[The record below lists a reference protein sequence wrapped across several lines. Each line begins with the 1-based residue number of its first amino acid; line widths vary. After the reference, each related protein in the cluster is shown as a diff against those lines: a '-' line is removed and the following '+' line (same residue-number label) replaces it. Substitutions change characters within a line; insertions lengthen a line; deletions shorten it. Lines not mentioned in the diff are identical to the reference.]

1 MVSQSEDDEPRLA
14 ESNHHLSASPAQSV
28 QLGLRERKKA
38 KTRAAIQRSALRLF
52 LEQGYEATTV
62 EQIAE
67 AAEVSPSTFF
77 RYFPSKEDVALYDD
91 LDPILIAAYEAQPAE
106 LSPMAAMRGALHVV
120 FQELSEGDMERQWE
134 RSRLILMIPALRMRL
149 LDQFTDIVALMA
161 RMLANRTGRAADDP
175 TVRLYAG
182 AVIGA
187 LFAAL
192 FDGINEGMGTF
203 IERMDTALE
212 YLESGLRL

>member
-1 MVSQSEDDEPRLA
+1 
-14 ESNHHLSASPAQSV
+14 
-28 QLGLRERKKA
+28 
-38 KTRAAIQRSALRLF
+38 LRLF
-52 LEQGYEATTV
+52 QEQGYEATTI

-91 LDPILIAAYEAQPAE
+91 LDPILIAAYAAQPAD
-106 LSPMAAMRGALHVV
+106 LSPLAAMRGALHVV
-120 FQELSEGDMERQWE
+120 FHELSDGDMERQWE
-134 RSRLILMIPALRMRL
+134 RSRLILTIPALRMRL
-149 LDQFTDIVALMA
+149 LDQFSDIVALMA
-161 RMLANRTGRAADDP
+161 RMLAARTGRRPDDQA
-175 TVRLYAG
+175 VRLYAG

-192 FDGINEGMGTF
+192 FDGIGESVDGF
-203 IERMDTALE
+203 IERMDMALE

>member
-1 MVSQSEDDEPRLA
+1 LVSADSEPHQTQS
-14 ESNHHLSASPAQSV
+14 SSLSRSIQPTSSV
-28 QLGLRERKKA
+28 QRSLRERKKV

-52 LEQGYEATTV
+52 LEQGYEATTI

-91 LDPILIAAYEAQPAE
+91 LDPILIAAYAAQPTD
-106 LSPMAAMRGALHVV
+106 LSPLAAMRGALHVV
-120 FQELSEGDMERQWE
+120 FHELSEGDMERQWE
-134 RSRLILMIPALRMRL
+134 RSQLILSIPDLRMRL
-149 LDQFTDIVALMA
+149 LDQFSDIVALMA
-161 RMLANRTGRAADDP
+161 RMLATRTGRRQDDP

-192 FDGINEGMGTF
+192 FDGIGESVEEF
-203 IERMDTALE
+203 IQRMDTALE

>member
-1 MVSQSEDDEPRLA
+1 
-14 ESNHHLSASPAQSV
+14 
-28 QLGLRERKKA
+28 
-38 KTRAAIQRSALRLF
+38 LRLF
-52 LEQGYEATTV
+52 LEQGYEETTI

-91 LDPILIAAYEAQPAE
+91 LDPILIAAYAAQPAN
-106 LSPMAAMRGALHVV
+106 LSPLAAMRGALHVV
-120 FQELSEGDMERQWE
+120 FYELSDGDMERQWE
-134 RSRLILMIPALRMRL
+134 RSRLILSIPALRMRL
-149 LDQFTDIVALMA
+149 LDQFSDVVALMA
-161 RMLANRTGRAADDP
+161 RMLAGRTGRRPDDP

-192 FDGINEGMGTF
+192 FDGIGDNIEEF
-203 IERMDTALE
+203 VERMDTALE